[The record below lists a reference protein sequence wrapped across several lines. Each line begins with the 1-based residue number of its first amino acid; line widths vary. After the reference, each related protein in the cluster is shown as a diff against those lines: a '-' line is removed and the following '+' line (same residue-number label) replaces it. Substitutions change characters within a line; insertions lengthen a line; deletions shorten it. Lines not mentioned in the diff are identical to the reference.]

1 MRKVKKAAG
10 ILLALT
16 LAASL
21 VTGCG
26 GSSSKA
32 QEEKDSLTVA
42 ITGDPPTLDPHASST
57 SSSVNN
63 LNPVYET
70 LVRYDDDGEIKPLLA
85 TEWKRL
91 DDLNWE
97 FKLRDDVYFHNGEKM
112 TANDVLYSFKRA
124 TGPDGAKV
132 SYIMSAIDADNCK
145 VVDDNT
151 IIIATH
157 EPFSPLVGYL
167 PYIGAVV
174 VSEKEFTEDP
184 EKAAQNPVG
193 TGPFKFVSWAKN
205 DRCVYERNDE
215 YWGDKPA
222 YKNLVIRTIVE
233 ANSRVIELESGNI
246 DIAFDIPA
254 NDVERLENNKDTAI
268 VKRASTIVEYMVMNV
283 TKKPLDDVRVRQ
295 AIDWALDENA
305 ILTAVWRGNAQYS
318 PTTVAPSMKY
328 FDDSDTDCR
337 YDVEKAK
344 ALLAEAGVSDL
355 HLKLTC
361 AENTNRLN
369 EATIIQDMLAQV
381 GITVEIQS
389 YEAGTFYDMVDAG
402 ETEIFL
408 IGFGAV
414 GFPEPDNNIY
424 GPFNS
429 KQIPTNNMGFY
440 SDPEMDKMLEAQRNT
455 SDGPEREQ
463 IIKDIQKYLRVNL
476 PVIPVANTEQVLG
489 IRSNVKGFVP
499 TPAGSHF
506 FQNVHF
512 ENAEQ

>member
-1 MRKVKKAAG
+1 
-10 ILLALT
+10 
-16 LAASL
+16 
-21 VTGCG
+21 
-26 GSSSKA
+26 
-32 QEEKDSLTVA
+32 
-42 ITGDPPTLDPHASST
+42 
-57 SSSVNN
+57 
-63 LNPVYET
+63 
-70 LVRYDDDGEIKPLLA
+70 
-85 TEWKRL
+85 
-91 DDLNWE
+91 
-97 FKLRDDVYFHNGEKM
+97 
-112 TANDVLYSFKRA
+112 
-124 TGPDGAKV
+124 
-132 SYIMSAIDADNCK
+132 
-145 VVDDNT
+145 
-151 IIIATH
+151 
-157 EPFSPLVGYL
+157 
-167 PYIGAVV
+167 
-174 VSEKEFTEDP
+174 
-184 EKAAQNPVG
+184 
-193 TGPFKFVSWAKN
+193 
-205 DRCVYERNDE
+205 
-215 YWGDKPA
+215 
-222 YKNLVIRTIVE
+222 
-233 ANSRVIELESGNI
+233 
-246 DIAFDIPA
+246 
-254 NDVERLENNKDTAI
+254 
-268 VKRASTIVEYMVMNV
+268 
-283 TKKPLDDVRVRQ
+283 
-295 AIDWALDENA
+295 
-305 ILTAVWRGNAQYS
+305 
-318 PTTVAPSMKY
+318 MKY

-440 SDPEMDKMLEAQRNT
+440 SDPEMDKNLRR
-455 SDGPEREQ
+455 RE
-463 IIKDIQKYLRVNL
+463 
-476 PVIPVANTEQVLG
+476 IPVTDRRGSRSSRISRNICASTFLLFRLPIQSRFFG